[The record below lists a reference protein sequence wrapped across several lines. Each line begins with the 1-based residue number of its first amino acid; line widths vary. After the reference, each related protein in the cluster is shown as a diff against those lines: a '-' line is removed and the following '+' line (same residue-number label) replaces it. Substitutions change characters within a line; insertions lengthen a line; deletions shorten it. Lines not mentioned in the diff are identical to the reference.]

1 MSTLDMR
8 RGAFT
13 LVELV
18 VAIIILGL
26 LAAMAIPRL
35 SQGAVDGD
43 EADLRAHLAVLRTA
57 IELYYHDHGAYPGRE
72 PAGSST
78 ADAETAV
85 AFVRQLIRYTDAAG
99 RVSATP
105 GERFCYGPYLR
116 QGVPPCPVA
125 PRSPSAGVWL
135 VSGSAIPAYSQAAG
149 NAGWVY
155 NCDTGYVAANSPG
168 VDAQGVRY
176 DRY

>member
-1 MSTLDMR
+1 
-8 RGAFT
+8 
-13 LVELV
+13 
-18 VAIIILGL
+18 
-26 LAAMAIPRL
+26 MAIPRL

-43 EADLRAHLAVLRTA
+43 EADLSTSLTVLRTA
-57 IELYYHDHGAYPGRE
+57 IELYYDDHRAYPGRNS
-72 PAGSST
+72 AGSSAAEAGT
-78 ADAETAV
+78 AA
-85 AFVRQLIRYTDAAG
+85 AFVRQLTVYTDAAG

-105 GERFCYGPYLR
+105 GESFRCGPYLR

-135 VSGSAIPAYSQAAG
+135 VSGSAIPAYSETAG

-168 VDAQGVRY
+168 VDAHGVRY

>member
-1 MSTLDMR
+1 MSTLDTR

-18 VAIIILGL
+18 VAIVILGL

-35 SQGAVDGD
+35 SRGAVDGD
-43 EADLRAHLAVLRTA
+43 EAELRSSLSVLRTA
-57 IELYYHDHGAYPGRE
+57 IELYYHDHGVYPGRE
-72 PAGSST
+72 PAGSAAAEPGT
-78 ADAETAV
+78 AA
-85 AFVRQLIRYTDAAG
+85 AFVRQLTRYTDAAG

-105 GERFCYGPYLR
+105 GGSFCYGPYLR

-125 PRSPSAGVWL
+125 PRSPSGGVWL
-135 VSGSAIPAYSQAAG
+135 VSGSAIPAYSEAAG